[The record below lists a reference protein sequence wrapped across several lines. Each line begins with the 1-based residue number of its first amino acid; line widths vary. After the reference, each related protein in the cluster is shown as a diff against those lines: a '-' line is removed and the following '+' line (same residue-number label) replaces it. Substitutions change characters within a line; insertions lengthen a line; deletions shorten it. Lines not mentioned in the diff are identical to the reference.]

1 MEEGVADD
9 ANTNVDILDV
19 VLDGGDRFFDVL
31 KGRVVAELLARVV
44 NLLVDIVQS
53 VVNFLQFTFQVLH
66 VLRNRVEIRLN
77 VAQLFRVRTIVTRHS
92 LEVTRQNLLFA

>member
-1 MEEGVADD
+1 MEERVADD
-9 ANTNVDILDV
+9 ANANVDILDV

-44 NLLVDIVQS
+44 NLLVDVVQS

-66 VLRNRVEIRLN
+66 VLRNGVEVRLD
-77 VAQLFRVRTIVTRHS
+77 VAQLFRVRPIVTSHS
-92 LEVTRQNLLFA
+92 LEVTRQNLLLA